1 MRWYLPEPAGIIQLK
16 SYAELSE
23 YQIGLPGCTC
33 CISVEDE
40 LCLIVFL
47 CTIKPLIVFPS
58 VYDSERH
65 WVLPDIGASL
75 SQDYESF
82 SVLFFC
88 YILLTL
94 GRPCHTHTHAHVPP
108 PPTNLPALQLKG
120 WLKVMVV
127 ATVMAGWAWRK
138 PSQGTSGITSSEW
151 GLRCLQH
158 TPPDP
163 PSSFYL
169 FPATP
174 SLLLVHLGWAC
185 VRPHMALWLFIST
198 LFFY

>member
-1 MRWYLPEPAGIIQLK
+1 MYLLHISWGWALSYCFSLHHQASHCFPLCLRFWEALSVTRHRRLTFTGLWKFFCFVFLLHSSHPWQTL
-16 SYAELSE
+16 SYAH
-23 YQIGLPGCTC
+23 TR
-33 CISVEDE
+33 
-40 LCLIVFL
+40 
-47 CTIKPLIVFPS
+47 T
-58 VYDSERH
+58 
-65 WVLPDIGASL
+65 
-75 SQDYESF
+75 
-82 SVLFFC
+82 
-88 YILLTL
+88 
-94 GRPCHTHTHAHVPP
+94 RPA